1 MRKGLI
7 VAIVIFI
14 VFIPVYTQAGV
25 FDNLNKINNPLSS
38 FKNLK
43 NDIKKNFLIIE
54 KILIFVPTQA
64 KKQAIRQINDVKI
77 SVNEKNRLADIF
89 IAKLVDITIDN
100 NKNIYQEARAGFLDN
115 FSIIE
120 EIVLPISEIKSRV
133 RNIFTINNK
142 QEKIQN
148 EQKVQAKAEVDAI
161 YNQWKTGKEVFN
173 SKLAEVINKEIILP
187 EKDLQ
192 RMENNE
198 QRISFLIEQ
207 INDLK
212 KEHSETLNSS
222 SFPINESA
230 IKKNEIDE
238 KLIALKEELENQIKI
253 SSNRNINQ
261 VVQVLA
267 PTGNNEG
274 SYNLNIQNSLT
285 NRGAL
290 TQEGAAIFNAQ
301 ATFNN
306 TVSIGALLSSN
317 SITIAGIVEGNMTD
331 NIINA
336 FDIQQGANNYININ
350 TIDLL
355 EEIQFG
361 NTTINPDYAF
371 LGSGALF
378 INATLSSSIIPTTD
392 SSIDLGSNAK
402 QFNNIFVRNVNT
414 SGISSS
420 NQAVFTLNPLDATIA
435 NSSVLINTT
444 TAGANEALLGIAI
457 AGAEKFRV
465 DTEGDIM
472 FSGNLIVNTNKFY
485 VDATAGKVGIGT
497 TTPLSSLHISST
509 DGLIIP
515 VGTTL
520 QRLVSPSTGTI
531 RYNSTTSQFE
541 GYSASSWGSLGGL
554 IDVDQDTYI
563 SAEDSAGADNDQLKF
578 FTTAL
583 QRMII
588 DSNGNVGIGTTT
600 PSAILHLKAGAATA
614 STAPLKFSS
623 GALNTTAEAGAV
635 EFLTDAYYGTITTGA
650 ARKTF
655 AFLESPVF
663 TTSIT
668 GSYLTPSEILI
679 TDASKNLVSAAVAT
693 YPSLAELAYVK
704 GVTSAIQTQMD
715 LKAPLASP
723 TFTGAVTIPTPFTL
737 GATSVTSTGTQLN
750 YLNAA
755 TGTTGTTNTNLVFS
769 TSPVLTTPALGT
781 PSALVLTNATGLP
794 TASILAG
801 TFGTGAYVMDTSLTS
816 PILYGSSADNGDLTI
831 HGTSSATKTTSYL
844 ILQPDGGN
852 VGIGTTNPGN
862 AMLAINKGDANY
874 DLYSSGALD
883 IIGSTGEHL
892 GFGIDSDL
900 GSLGGAWISAQQAGV
915 GVLNLLLQPE
925 GGNVGIGTTGPG
937 GTLHVFKASAGT
949 ITANSI
955 ADELVVETNV
965 QGGISIL
972 TPNSVAGV
980 LAWGDPEDNLAALM
994 QYRHDV
1000 TRLEISTHE
1009 ANGSIQF
1016 ATGAESVA
1024 MTINS
1029 GGNVGIGDASPDY
1042 KLELSVA
1049 AGSDLAFGISDGDVA
1064 HGFTDNFQADTFL
1077 HFGPISSEQGAGII
1091 TGLSDAVGRQG
1102 LVLRGLIGNTDPTDT
1117 VPAVEFRAGK
1127 LSAATLGDLGAA
1139 ETAFQFNDSDAN
1151 TSFLTILGNGNV

>member
-253 SSNRNINQ
+253 SSNKSINQ

-402 QFNNIFVRNVNT
+402 QFNNIFARNVNT

-435 NSSVLINTT
+435 NSSVLINPT

-750 YLNAA
+750 YLNAV
-755 TGTTGTTNTNLVFS
+755 TGTTGTTDTNLVFS
-769 TSPVLTTPALGT
+769 TSPALITPDLGT

-794 TASILAG
+794 AEAILAG
-801 TFGTGAYVMDTSLTS
+801 TFGTGAYTIDTSLTV
-816 PILYGSSADNGDLTI
+816 PTIIGGTGTGSDLNL
-831 HGTSSATKTTSYL
+831 KTTSGIGATGADMHFL
-844 ILQPDGGN
+844 VGNNGATEAMTILNSGN
-852 VGIGTTNPGN
+852 VGVGTTTPSAKLHTLSTTEQLRLGY
-862 AMLAINKGDANY
+862 DASNY
-874 DLYSSGALD
+874 WSGTVGA
-883 IIGSTGEHL
+883 TGRL
-892 GFGIDSDL
+892 TL
-900 GSLGGAWISAQQAGV
+900 AGV
-915 GVLNLLLQPE
+915 GTGGALTLTPPAGQNLNVNLS
-925 GGNVGIGTTGPG
+925 GNGI
-937 GTLHVFKASAGT
+937 FDIAGRFR
-949 ITANSI
+949 
-955 ADELVVETNV
+955 TNNNIYNN
-965 QGGISIL
+965 GGI
-972 TPNSVAGV
+972 TN
-980 LAWGDPEDNLAALM
+980 
-994 QYRHDV
+994 
-1000 TRLEISTHE
+1000 
-1009 ANGSIQF
+1009 
-1016 ATGAESVA
+1016 
-1024 MTINS
+1024 
-1029 GGNVGIGDASPDY
+1029 
-1042 KLELSVA
+1042 
-1049 AGSDLAFGISDGDVA
+1049 
-1064 HGFTDNFQADTFL
+1064 
-1077 HFGPISSEQGAGII
+1077 I
-1091 TGLSDAVGRQG
+1091 TGLND
-1102 LVLRGLIGNTDPTDT
+1102 VLNVNKNLSANATDSWSTGTAGGTARNNHTSVLYNGKIYSWGGYNGSNLNTLDIYDIATDSWSTGTAGGTARNNHTSVLYNGKIYSWGGYNGSYLNTLDIYDIGNKQTIFALQENGVDT
-1117 VPAVEFRAGK
+1117 LADRK
-1127 LSAATLGDLGAA
+1127 STR
-1139 ETAFQFNDSDAN
+1139 
-1151 TSFLTILGNGNV
+1151 